1 MKKEPDKRG
10 PSIAKFFAKL
20 GSKHGPY
27 LKKALDEMV
36 NTFEKNPS
44 VKFEFFH
51 VRGHQKVKQFKDLKT
66 EEDYN
71 AYWNDRADKLVDEVR
86 QMGEIANGIIYV
98 ALKAGDKI
106 SEPNETLGKDIKE
119 LNNFVNKNQVEP
131 NLSERIV
138 SQAHSL
144 TNVNVR
150 YYLEPKLV
158 EKKIKPETRVV
169 RITHQA

>member
-1 MKKEPDKRG
+1 M
-10 PSIAKFFAKL
+10 
-20 GSKHGPY
+20 
-27 LKKALDEMV
+27 
-36 NTFEKNPS
+36 
-44 VKFEFFH
+44 
-51 VRGHQKVKQFKDLKT
+51 
-66 EEDYN
+66 
-71 AYWNDRADKLVDEVR
+71 VDEVR

-169 RITHQA
+169 RITHQARRSQGGKGCDGRGPRV